1 MATSAIPP
9 AIRGAGWML
18 VTMLSFVAMAVA
30 GRELAHSMSPFETV
44 MMRSLVGLG
53 VLLPLAARDGF
64 RPFRTRQ
71 LRLHGARNSIHFL
84 GQVAWFFALG
94 VLPIAEVTA
103 IEFTMSLWAIVFAG
117 LFIGEAID
125 GQRWW
130 TIAIGFLGVLV
141 ILRPGAAAIHPAS
154 LIMLAG
160 AACYGASITM
170 TKSIT
175 SGGDSAFA
183 VVLYMNLIQL
193 VLGAAGTAFDWA
205 TPAWHDAPWIALVGT
220 CALAAHYSFARALAL
235 ADVSVVSPIDFLR
248 LPTVA
253 LVGFLAYRETVDIWV
268 WAGAALVIAANWY
281 NIWRASR
288 RARAAAA
295 A

>member
-1 MATSAIPP
+1 MSMVSP
-9 AIRGAGWML
+9 ALRGTAWMM

-44 MMRSLVGLG
+44 VMRSLIGLAI
-53 VLLPLAARDGF
+53 LLPLAARDGF
-64 RPFRTRQ
+64 RAFRTNQ
-71 LRLHGARNSIHFL
+71 LALHGTRNTVHFL

-125 GQRWW
+125 GRRWA
-130 TIAIGFLGVLV
+130 TIAIGFAGVLV
-141 ILRPGAAAIHPAS
+141 ILRPGVAAVHPAS

-175 SGGDSAFA
+175 RADSAFA

-193 VLGAAGTAFDWA
+193 ALGLGPTVFDWA
-205 TPAWHDAPWIALVGT
+205 MPTLRDAPWIVLVGT
-220 CALAAHYSFARALAL
+220 CALSAHYSFARALAL

-253 LVGFLAYRETVDIWV
+253 LVGFLAYREMVDVWV
-268 WAGAALVIAANWY
+268 WAGAALVIGANWY

-295 A
+295 V

>member
-1 MATSAIPP
+1 MATGPIPP
-9 AIRGAGWML
+9 AVRGAGWML

-44 MMRSLVGLG
+44 VMRSLVGLC
-53 VLLPLAARDGF
+53 VLLPLSARDGF
-64 RPFRTRQ
+64 RAFRTRI
-71 LRLHGARNSIHFL
+71 LPLHVARNSIHFL

-103 IEFTMSLWAIVFAG
+103 IEFTMSLFAILFAG

-125 GQRWW
+125 GRRWV
-130 TIAIGFLGVLV
+130 TIAIGFVGVLI

-170 TKSIT
+170 TKSIMRA
-175 SGGDSAFA
+175 DSAFA

-193 VLGAAGTAFDWA
+193 VLGLGPTVFDWA
-205 TPAWHDAPWIALVGT
+205 MPTLRDVPWILLVGT

-253 LVGFLAYRETVDIWV
+253 LVGYLAYRETVDAWV

-288 RARAAAA
+288 RARAAVAA
-295 A
+295 

>member
-1 MATSAIPP
+1 MSAIPP
-9 AIRGAGWML
+9 AIRGAAWMI

-30 GRELAHSMSPFETV
+30 GRELAPSMSPFETV
-44 MMRSLVGLG
+44 VMRSLVGLC

-64 RPFRTRQ
+64 RPFRTHQ
-71 LRLHGARNSIHFL
+71 LARHGGRNTIHFV

-125 GQRWW
+125 SRRWA
-130 TIAIGFLGVLV
+130 TIAIGFVGVLV

-193 VLGAAGTAFDWA
+193 GLGLVGTAFDW
-205 TPAWHDAPWIALVGT
+205 TMPAWHDAPWIALVGT

-253 LVGFLAYRETVDIWV
+253 LVGFLAYRETVDVWV
-268 WAGAALVIAANWY
+268 WAGAALVIGANWF